1 MLLSLVRGA
10 ALARPAARLPLLQVA
25 RAAALSS
32 SAAPEV
38 KKGTVKWFNATKGY
52 GFIQPNEAAGTNG
65 DVFVH
70 YSAIEPTRDNDFR
83 TLMDSE
89 PVEFTLTEDKGGR
102 LTAASVKRTDPQPQ
116 QPQRD
121 FQRREFNNDRPPRE
135 YNDRRQGGGRDYNDR
150 RDGGRDNR
158 Q

>member
-1 MLLSLVRGA
+1 MLLSLARGA
-10 ALARPAARLPLLQVA
+10 ARARPAARLPLLQVA
-25 RAAALSS
+25 RAALSS
-32 SAAPEV
+32 GAAPAV

-52 GFIQPNEAAGTNG
+52 GFIQPSEAAGTAG

-70 YSAIEPTRDNDFR
+70 YSAIQQTNENDFR

-102 LTAASVKRTDPQPQ
+102 LTAASVKRTDPPPQ
-116 QPQRD
+116 QPQRE
-121 FQRREFNNDRPPRE
+121 FQRREYNNDRPPRE
-135 YNDRRQGGGRDYNDR
+135 YNDRRQGGRDYNDR